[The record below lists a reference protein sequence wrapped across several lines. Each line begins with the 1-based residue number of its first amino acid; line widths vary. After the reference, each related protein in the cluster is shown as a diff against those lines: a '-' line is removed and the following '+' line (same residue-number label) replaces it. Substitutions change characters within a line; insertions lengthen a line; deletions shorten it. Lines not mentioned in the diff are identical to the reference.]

1 MWLEG
6 LLQGS
11 RSPGNDEEGIFTN
24 EMQKRIHKPTES
36 KELTEQNFYF

>member
-11 RSPGNDEEGIFTN
+11 SSPGNDEERIFTN
-24 EMQKRIHKPTES
+24 KMQKQIHKPTES
-36 KELTEQNFYF
+36 KELTERNFHF